1 MLALVA
7 TETSVSAL
15 YAVVFTANGAD
26 NIVTPT
32 CFGEGVDAGLL
43 VAEVTDDRNKALKL
57 SEIYVIHDLH
67 TVFFYYYSTKVLE
80 NPAKTGIFLA
90 KES

>member
-7 TETSVSAL
+7 TETAIGAL
-15 YAVVFTANGAD
+15 YAVMLTADWAD

-67 TVFFYYYSTKVLE
+67 TMFSIIIVQRY
-80 NPAKTGIFLA
+80 
-90 KES
+90 